1 VKKRYIRKP
10 ALRDIQMARISLDL
24 LQQFVQVAR
33 LGNLSRAAEQAN
45 LTVSALS
52 HQVRQL
58 EQRLER
64 KLFDRG
70 PRGVQLTAEG
80 RRLME
85 AVGHHFEG
93 IDRAM
98 ASYRCRHENVLTL
111 STIPGLTSWL
121 VPRLARLVAAHPDLE
136 LNLQSN
142 VALADFD
149 RDGVDAAVR
158 YGRGPWPGLMSE
170 RLFDAWIAP
179 VASPTLLQRMSH
191 ADPGDLSQWPLLG
204 DPGDRWR
211 DWFAATGGELPRRYV
226 AQFDNTD
233 ALQRGALE
241 GMGVALGR
249 MVMASPLI
257 DAGMLTVLGNRY
269 LRIPEAYF
277 LVYPER
283 ARDHAGLR
291 IFREWLL
298 CEAREYAESMSYAA
312 AGNGG

>member
-1 VKKRYIRKP
+1 
-10 ALRDIQMARISLDL
+10 MARVSLDL

-33 LGNLSRAAEQAN
+33 LGNLSRAAERAN

-80 RRLME
+80 RRLLE
-85 AVGHHFEG
+85 ALGHHFDG

-98 ASYRCRHENVLTL
+98 AGYRCRREEALTL
-111 STIPGLTSWL
+111 SAIPGVMSSWL
-121 VPRLARLVAAHPDLE
+121 VPRLARLVAAYPELE
-136 LNLQSN
+136 LNLQSS
-142 VALADFD
+142 VELVDFE
-149 RDGVDAAVR
+149 RDPVDAAMR
-158 YGRGPWPGLMSE
+158 YGRGAWPGLVVE
-170 RLFDAWIAP
+170 RLFGEWIAP
-179 VASPTLLQRMSH
+179 VAAPALLERMGD
-191 ADPGDLSQWPLLG
+191 ADPADLGQWPLLG

-211 DWFAATGGELPRRYV
+211 DWFAATGGEPPRRYV

-241 GMGVALGR
+241 GMGVALAR
-249 MVMASPLI
+249 MVMARPLI
-257 DAGMLTVLGNRY
+257 EAGLLKVLGDRY
-269 LRIPEAYF
+269 QQIPEAYF
-277 LVYPER
+277 LVYPEH

-298 CEAREYAESMSYAA
+298 CEAEKYAQTMSLT
-312 AGNGG
+312 AGTDVPL

>member
-1 VKKRYIRKP
+1 
-10 ALRDIQMARISLDL
+10 MARISLDL

-64 KLFDRG
+64 KLFARG

-85 AVGHHFEG
+85 AVGHHFES

-98 ASYRCRHENVLTL
+98 AGFRCRRENALTV
-111 STIPGLTSWL
+111 SAIPGVMSSWL
-121 VPRLARLVAAHPDLE
+121 VPRLARLVAAHPELE
-136 LNLQSN
+136 LNLQSSVELVN
-142 VALADFD
+142 FE
-149 RDGVDAAVR
+149 RDPVDAAVR
-158 YGRGPWPGLMSE
+158 YGRGPWPGLVTE
-170 RLFDAWIAP
+170 RLFGEWIAP
-179 VASPTLLQRMSH
+179 VASPALLERMGD
-191 ADPGDLSQWPLLG
+191 ADPNHLGQWPLLG

-211 DWFAATGGELPRRYV
+211 DWFATSGGQPPSRYI
-226 AQFDNTD
+226 AHFDNTD

-241 GMGVALGR
+241 GMGVALAR
-249 MVMASPLI
+249 MVMARPLI
-257 DAGMLTVLGNRY
+257 EAGLLKVLGNRY
-269 LRIPEAYF
+269 QQIPEAYF
-277 LVYPER
+277 LVYPEH
-283 ARDHAGLR
+283 AKDHAGLC

-298 CEAREYAESMSYAA
+298 CEAGKYAETMSQTACA
-312 AGNGG
+312 NASL

>member
-1 VKKRYIRKP
+1 
-10 ALRDIQMARISLDL
+10 MARVSLDL
-24 LQQFVQVAR
+24 VQQFVQVAR

-64 KLFDRG
+64 KLFERG

-85 AVGHHFEG
+85 AVAHHVEG
-93 IDRAM
+93 IERAM
-98 ASYRCRHENVLTL
+98 AGFRRRRDDVLTL
-111 STIPGLTSWL
+111 SAIPGVMSSWL
-121 VPRLARLVAAHPDLE
+121 VPRLARLVAAHPELQ
-136 LNLQSN
+136 LNLQSSVELVN
-142 VALADFD
+142 FE
-149 RDGVDAAVR
+149 RDPVDAAMR
-158 YGRGPWPGLMSE
+158 YGRGPWPGLVTE
-170 RLFDAWIAP
+170 RLFGEWIAP
-179 VASPTLLQRMSH
+179 VASPALVERMAG
-191 ADPGDLSQWPLLG
+191 ADPMDLSRWPLLG

-211 DWFAATGGELPRRYV
+211 DWFAATGGEPPARYV
-226 AQFDNTD
+226 AHFDNTD

-249 MVMASPLI
+249 MVMARPLVE
-257 DAGMLTVLGNRY
+257 AGLLKVLGERY
-269 LRIPEAYF
+269 QQIPEAYF
-277 LVYPER
+277 LVYPEH

-298 CEAREYAESMSYAA
+298 CEAGKYAEAMSSA
-312 AGNGG
+312 AGRGVSL